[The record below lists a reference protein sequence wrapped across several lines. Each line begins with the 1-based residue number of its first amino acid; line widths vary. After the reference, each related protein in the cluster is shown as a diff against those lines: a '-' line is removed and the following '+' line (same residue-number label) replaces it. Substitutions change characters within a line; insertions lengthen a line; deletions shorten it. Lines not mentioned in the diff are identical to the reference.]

1 MKTTKINTFSIENYA
16 VELFTKKFGSRV
28 DLRFKKLE
36 EEYKE
41 LTEAYEQYN
50 TGIGSLA
57 HLIDE
62 VSDLEAVLAHI
73 RCILS
78 DKTHDHSIL
87 DAVMKVRI
95 REYNKEYR
103 KDI

>member
-1 MKTTKINTFSIENYA
+1 MKTTGINTFSIENLA

-28 DLRFKKLE
+28 DSRFRKLE

-41 LTEAYEQYN
+41 LIEAYEQYN
-50 TGIGSLA
+50 SGNGSLA

-62 VSDLEAVLAHI
+62 ISDIEAVISHI

-78 DKTHDHSIL
+78 DNTHDHSLL
-87 DAVMKVRI
+87 DAVMKVKI
-95 REYNKEYR
+95 RDYDKTYR